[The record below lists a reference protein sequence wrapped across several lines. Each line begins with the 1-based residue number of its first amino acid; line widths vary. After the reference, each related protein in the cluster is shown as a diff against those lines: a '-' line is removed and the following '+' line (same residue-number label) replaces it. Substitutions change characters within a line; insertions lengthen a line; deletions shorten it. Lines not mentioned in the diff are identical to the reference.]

1 MGNNIYETLGSYF
14 TNDKYLSEKINPY
27 LYNTAVIDVEI
38 LVLDLPISEKGYKI
52 SNIRISKD
60 QLRNSDLSKIVEEVQ
75 KKLNNQEDTFDSW
88 KVFYLLKELIT
99 GLEAIGF
106 NYFRGQQSRR
116 RSRANCSSFV
126 ILNLFTSI
134 FGKM

>member
-60 QLRNSDLSKIVEEVQ
+60 
-75 KKLNNQEDTFDSW
+75 
-88 KVFYLLKELIT
+88 
-99 GLEAIGF
+99 
-106 NYFRGQQSRR
+106 
-116 RSRANCSSFV
+116 
-126 ILNLFTSI
+126 
-134 FGKM
+134 